1 MLRLGL
7 VLAACA
13 VVVAGCSDS
22 PSGPTD
28 GGGVPTLA
36 RTRFLAFG
44 DSITAG
50 EVTAPV
56 VGGGISKM
64 VVVPAASYP
73 SNLLSQLS
81 ARYSTQVASLR
92 VVNSGVPAESVIS
105 GSARFPKALT
115 ADLPDV
121 VLIMEGVNG
130 ISTLGPEVSTE
141 HVRSMVETAKGWGVR
156 VFVGSMVP
164 TIPGR
169 QRSQVAADLEAY
181 NARLRRMAAEEG
193 ATFVDLYTPL
203 VPEVLSVIGID
214 GLHPTEAGYRRLAQ
228 IYFDAIRTSL
238 EVTSR

>member
-13 VVVAGCSDS
+13 VMAAGCSGS

-28 GGGVPTLA
+28 GGSVPALS

-56 VGGGISKM
+56 SSGISKM
-64 VVVPAASYP
+64 ILVPTASYP

-81 ARYSTQVASLR
+81 TRYPGQVASLR
-92 VVNSGVPAESVIS
+92 MVNAGVPAESVVN
-105 GSARFPKALT
+105 GAARFPKVLT

-130 ISTLGPEVSTE
+130 ISTIGPEVSTE

-181 NARLRRMAAEEG
+181 NARLRRMAGEEG

>member
-1 MLRLGL
+1 M
-7 VLAACA
+7 A
-13 VVVAGCSDS
+13 VGCGGS
-22 PSGPTD
+22 PAGPTNS
-28 GGGVPTLA
+28 GRVPTLS

-44 DSITAG
+44 DSLTAG
-50 EVTAPV
+50 EVTSPV
-56 VGGGISKM
+56 PLSGSVTKM
-64 VVVPAASYP
+64 VVLPAASYP

-81 ARYSTQVASLR
+81 ARYTTQVASLR
-92 VVNSGVPAESVIS
+92 VVNSGVPAESVIA
-105 GSARFPKALT
+105 GAARFSKALS

-141 HVRSMVETAKGWGVR
+141 HVRSMVVDAKGWGVR

-169 QRSQVAADLEAY
+169 QRSQNSADLEAY
-181 NARLRRMAAEEG
+181 NVRLRRMAAEEG

-203 VPEVLSVIGID
+203 LPEVLSVIGID
-214 GLHPTEAGYRRLAQ
+214 GLHPTEAGYRRVAQ
-228 IYFDAIRTSL
+228 IYFNAIQASL

>member
-13 VVVAGCSDS
+13 VMAAGCGDS

-28 GGGVPTLA
+28 GGSVPTLA

-56 VGGGISKM
+56 SGGISKM
-64 VVVPAASYP
+64 VLVPAASYP

-81 ARYSTQVASLR
+81 TRYSTQVASLR
-92 VVNSGVPAESVIS
+92 VANAGVPAENVIN
-105 GSARFPKALT
+105 GAARFPKALT

-130 ISTLGPEVSTE
+130 VSSIGPEICTQ
-141 HVRSMVETAKGWGVR
+141 HVRSMVQTAKGWGVR
-156 VFVGSMVP
+156 VFVGSMLP

-169 QRSQVAADLEAY
+169 QRSQIPADLEAY

-214 GLHPTEAGYRRLAQ
+214 GLHPTEAGYRRVAQ
-228 IYFDAIRTSL
+228 IYFNAIQASL

>member
-13 VVVAGCSDS
+13 VMAAGCGDS

-28 GGGVPTLA
+28 GGSVPTLS

-56 VGGGISKM
+56 SGGISKM

-81 ARYSTQVASLR
+81 TRYSTQVASLR
-92 VVNSGVPAESVIS
+92 VVNSGVPAENVIN
-105 GSARFPKALT
+105 GAARFPTVLT
-115 ADLPDV
+115 ADLPDA

-130 ISTLGPEVSTE
+130 ISSLGPEVSTE

-169 QRSQVAADLEAY
+169 QRSQVPADLEAY
-181 NARLRRMAAEEG
+181 NTRLRRMAAEEG

-203 VPEVLSVIGID
+203 VPEVQSVIGID
-214 GLHPTEAGYRRLAQ
+214 GLHPTEAGYRRIAQ
-228 IYFDAIRTSL
+228 IYFDLIRATL
-238 EVTSR
+238 EK

>member
-13 VVVAGCSDS
+13 VMAAGCGDS

-28 GGGVPTLA
+28 GGGVPTLS

-56 VGGGISKM
+56 GGGISKM
-64 VVVPAASYP
+64 VVVPSASYP

-81 ARYSTQVASLR
+81 TRYSTQVASLR
-92 VVNSGVPAESVIS
+92 VVNSGVPAESVIA
-105 GSARFPKALT
+105 GAARFPKALT
-115 ADLPDV
+115 ADLPEV

-141 HVRSMVETAKGWGVR
+141 HMRSMVVNAKGWGVR

-169 QRSQVAADLEAY
+169 QRSQNSADLETY
-181 NARLRRMAAEEG
+181 NVRLRRMAAEEG

-203 VPEVLSVIGID
+203 LPEVLSVIGID
-214 GLHPTEAGYRRLAQ
+214 GLHPTEAGYRRVAQ
-228 IYFDAIRTSL
+228 IYFNAIQASL